1 MKHVMLRVGILYVA
15 VLLVL
20 FVDTWFFAPHTFQ
33 SFVNRGALV
42 GIGGIFVLLFMN
54 RSGISVDDAMSS
66 SSHDDLTRAA
76 RRRWFYAAVI
86 VAILLLLTAVVLQ
99 YMIWRS

>member
-1 MKHVMLRVGILYVA
+1 MLRVVILYVA
-15 VLLVL
+15 VLVL
-20 FVDTWFFAPHTFQ
+20 LLIITWLTAPHTFQ

-54 RSGISVDDAMSS
+54 RSGLSVDDAMSTS
-66 SSHDDLTRAA
+66 SYDDLTRAS
-76 RRRWFYAAVI
+76 RRKWLYASVI
-86 VAILLLLTAVVLQ
+86 VAILLLLTSVVSQ